1 MDSVGQVKISI
12 FFNGDNDLADICND
26 T

>member
-12 FFNGDNDLADICND
+12 FFNGDKDLADICNN